1 MRGDDPRGLRQVS
14 VNHNHRFFSKGD
26 RRLTPPVSFLI
37 LGIAFPCRTYYNNSV
52 LLESEAFIIRKTTLW
67 LTRTGILTGLLIV
80 AQTVTAPAGQIVTGS
95 AVNAVLASA
104 ALLGGLSCGITVA
117 AVSPFLAFS
126 LGIGPQIF
134 AIVPAIMAGNCIYV
148 LLLALLA
155 KGSLLR
161 RLTALAA
168 GSCAKSLTLYLLVVQ
183 LLCRVL
189 PLKPPQIE
197 KFTAMFSF
205 PQLITALCGGAVALV
220 VVPLVRRGLDRK

>member
-1 MRGDDPRGLRQVS
+1 M
-14 VNHNHRFFSKGD
+14 
-26 RRLTPPVSFLI
+26 
-37 LGIAFPCRTYYNNSV
+37 
-52 LLESEAFIIRKTTLW
+52 LESEAFIIRKTTLW

-104 ALLGGLSCGITVA
+104 ALLGGLSCGITMA

-134 AIVPAIMAGNCIYV
+134 AIVPAIMAGNCVYV

-168 GSCAKSLTLYLLVVQ
+168 GSCAKSLTLYLLVQ

-220 VVPLVRRGLDRK
+220 VVPLVRRGLDLK